1 MNLVELEG
9 RIAST
14 AARVSEPDPGAARA
28 MRAALDHKTK
38 PRGSLGRLE
47 QLARRVA
54 AIRGTA
60 DLGPLPA
67 TIVVAAADHGVA
79 AEGVSA
85 YPPEVTR
92 QMLANFAAGGAAIN
106 VLARQA
112 GAELLVIDAGVAEPV
127 SNPQIRSLRIGPAT
141 RNFKLEPA
149 MSRSHALEAL
159 TAGIDIASELE
170 GQAIGI
176 VGLGD
181 MGIGNSTSAAAL
193 AACLLGLEPRAVCG
207 RGTGLD
213 DEGLTRKVSV
223 VRSAL
228 RRHKVGPTD
237 PVGALAAVGGFEI
250 GMLAGLTLGAA
261 ASGLVV
267 VVDGFITSVAALVAA
282 TIEPRAT
289 RAMIASHLSPEPG
302 HRPVLEA
309 LELKPLLDMG
319 LRLGEGTGAA
329 LAIPLI
335 QASLAA
341 ADEMATFAVAG
352 VTDAGR

>member
-1 MNLVELEG
+1 MNLAELE
-9 RIAST
+9 RCVAAT
-14 AARVSEPDPGAARA
+14 AAAISEPDRGAARA
-28 MRAALDHKTK
+28 MRAALDVKTK

-60 DLGPLPA
+60 ELGPLPA

-79 AEGVSA
+79 TEGVSA

-112 GAELLVIDAGVAEPV
+112 GVKVLVVDAGVAQPV
-127 SNPQIRSLRIGPAT
+127 DNPQIRSLRIGAAT
-141 RNFKLEPA
+141 RNLKLEPA
-149 MSRSHALEAL
+149 MSRIQALQALLAGVDLAHELEAQGV
-159 TAGIDIASELE
+159 A
-170 GQAIGI
+170 I

-181 MGIGNSTSAAAL
+181 MGIGNTTSAAAL

-213 DEGLTRKVSV
+213 DKGLTQKVSV
-223 VRSAL
+223 VRTAL
-228 RRHKVGPTD
+228 RRHKVGPAD

-250 GMLAGLTLGAA
+250 GLLGGIALGGAA
-261 ASGLVV
+261 TRLVV
-267 VVDGFITSVAALVAA
+267 VIDGFISAVAALVAA
-282 TIEPRAT
+282 TIERRAT
-289 RAMIASHLSPEPG
+289 RAMIAAHLSPEPG

-341 ADEMATFAVAG
+341 AGEMASFAEAG

>member
-1 MNLVELEG
+1 
-9 RIAST
+9 
-14 AARVSEPDPGAARA
+14 
-28 MRAALDHKTK
+28 
-38 PRGSLGRLE
+38 
-47 QLARRVA
+47 
-54 AIRGTA
+54 
-60 DLGPLPA
+60 
-67 TIVVAAADHGVA
+67 
-79 AEGVSA
+79 
-85 YPPEVTR
+85 
-92 QMLANFAAGGAAIN
+92 
-106 VLARQA
+106 
-112 GAELLVIDAGVAEPV
+112 
-127 SNPQIRSLRIGPAT
+127 
-141 RNFKLEPA
+141 

-250 GMLAGLTLGAA
+250 GMLAGLALGAA

-267 VVDGFITSVAALVAA
+267 VVDGLITSVAALVAA